1 MMEDFRKNSEVVLAR
16 LAEVRIVPVLAIECA
31 ADGLKVCELLAHGG
45 LRAAEVTFRTAA
57 AEEIIREASRAFP
70 DMLIG
75 AGTVLN
81 PDDLD
86 RAFAA
91 GARFAVAPGFNPRV
105 VKQAVERAYPFFP
118 GIMTPSELEQ
128 AMELGLRAFKFFPAE
143 AAGGVKL
150 LTALGA
156 PYRHLKLRFIPTG
169 GVNPANARDY
179 LRLPEVAAVGGTWLG
194 KAEDLGAWDRIA
206 ALIAEAAA
214 MAKEEKTR

>member
-1 MMEDFRKNSEVVLAR
+1 MLETFHENSAAVLRR
-16 LAEVRIVPVLAIECA
+16 LTAVRILPVLAIERV
-31 ADGLKVCELLAHGG
+31 ADGLKVCELLAQGG
-45 LRAAEVTFRTAA
+45 LPAAEITFRTAA
-57 AEEIIREASRAFP
+57 AAQIIREVARAFP

-81 PDDLD
+81 PDDLA

-91 GARFAVAPGFNPRV
+91 GAQFAVAPGCNPRLV
-105 VKQAVERAYPFFP
+105 NQAVEKGWPFIP

-128 AMELGLRAFKFFPAE
+128 AIALGLRAFKFFPAE
-143 AAGGVKL
+143 AAGGVKM

-156 PYRHLKLRFIPTG
+156 PYRHLKVRFIPTG
-169 GVNPANARDY
+169 GVNAANARAY

-206 ALIAEAAA
+206 ALITEAATIA
-214 MAKEEKTR
+214 REEQPC

>member
-1 MMEDFRKNSEVVLAR
+1 MMEVFQKNCDAVLVR
-16 LAEVRIVPVLAIECA
+16 LAAVRIVPVLAIERA
-31 ADGLKVCELLAHGG
+31 ADGLKVCELLMQGG
-45 LRAAEVTFRTAA
+45 LPAAEITFRTAA

-81 PDDLD
+81 PDDLE

-91 GARFAVAPGFNPRV
+91 GAQFAVAPGLNPHV
-105 VKQAVERAYPFFP
+105 VQHAVEKGWPFFP

-143 AAGGVKL
+143 AAGGVKM
-150 LTALGA
+150 LTALIA
-156 PYRHLKLRFIPTG
+156 PYRHRKVRFIPTG
-169 GVNPANARDY
+169 GVSAANARAY

-194 KAEDLGAWDRIA
+194 KDEDLGAWDRIA
-206 ALIAEAAA
+206 ALITEAAA
-214 MAKEEKTR
+214 IAREENPC